1 MNWLLDLKTNLNKV
15 TFYLPFG
22 FTFATFS
29 VLSPSADLTV
39 ATEIQN
45 KR

>member
-1 MNWLLDLKTNLNKV
+1 MKWLLELKTNLDKV

-22 FTFATFS
+22 FTFATLS

-39 ATEIQN
+39 ATEIQH